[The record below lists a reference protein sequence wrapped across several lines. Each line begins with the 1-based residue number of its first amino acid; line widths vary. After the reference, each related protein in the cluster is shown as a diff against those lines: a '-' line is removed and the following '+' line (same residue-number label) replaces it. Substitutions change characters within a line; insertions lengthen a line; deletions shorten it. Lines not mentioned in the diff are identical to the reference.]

1 MISDIFQATSNDSS
15 SSFDEKLKKRHY
27 VFAKEDDELSSQEE
41 ISIDKESRKVGKENE
56 KSKETNKI
64 TPLDETPV
72 KDSAKLTPRRLS
84 GDFFEFNKF
93 IKEFSFQLNE
103 N

>member
-1 MISDIFQATSNDSS
+1 MINDNTGNDIFKATSNDSS

-41 ISIDKESRKVGKENE
+41 ISIDKDSRKVGKENE
-56 KSKETNKI
+56 KSKETINTI

-72 KDSAKLTPRRLS
+72 KDNAPLTPRRLS
-84 GDFFEFNKF
+84 GDFFEFN
-93 IKEFSFQLNE
+93 
-103 N
+103 